1 MFTTPTGCPLNP
13 RTDFDEWKRL
23 LARAGV
29 RDARRRCPAH
39 RGDGAPN
46 ARRSGARRDG
56 DHGLVTQCD
65 DGPLPASPPRSSATW
80 PTGSEASSG
89 RSTGVSGQL
98 ARLGLRLEAGTPRG
112 PQQSSRRCPYSVAV
126 AVGFEPTEGVNPHT
140 LSRSAGARPE
150 LVERVLVC
158 GSSTGYSHRGP
169 QRTQANETRTE
180 TTEDHRGCP
189 PDNQTPAARPLR
201 PERGRMLPTADKW
214 RHRVPPELHVR
225 AHPSQGLTIAGRWF
239 APSLLRQTAPGSCG
253 IPSTWRS
260 PTARRPGGSPRRN
273 RRPTLCSSAPGPAC
287 GSPWG
292 GRRGFALRPS
302 RRSACPARAC
312 TCFQA
317 VAGGR
322 CRAFRRWSGVR
333 RGSRP
338 SGRASSG

>member
-1 MFTTPTGCPLNP
+1 MRSSPVPPGGLPCSQCGCAQLLGEGGWVFTTPTGCPLNP

-140 LSRSAGARPE
+140 LSR
-150 LVERVLVC
+150 
-158 GSSTGYSHRGP
+158 
-169 QRTQANETRTE
+169 
-180 TTEDHRGCP
+180 
-189 PDNQTPAARPLR
+189 
-201 PERGRMLPTADKW
+201 
-214 RHRVPPELHVR
+214 R
-225 AHPSQGLTIAGRWF
+225 AP
-239 APSLLRQTAPGSCG
+239 
-253 IPSTWRS
+253 
-260 PTARRPGGSPRRN
+260 
-273 RRPTLCSSAPGPAC
+273 
-287 GSPWG
+287 
-292 GRRGFALRPS
+292 
-302 RRSACPARAC
+302 
-312 TCFQA
+312 
-317 VAGGR
+317 
-322 CRAFRRWSGVR
+322 
-333 RGSRP
+333 
-338 SGRASSG
+338 